1 MPFIPRRWTYSD
13 DESLRSLAGA
23 GMSLRSTAIV
33 LNRSYV
39 AVQSRAAKLNVRFV
53 KRSSQSDPET
63 VEAACRAPLERLS
76 ELFGK

>member
-1 MPFIPRRWTYSD
+1 MPFVPRRWTPSD
-13 DESLRSLAGA
+13 NDRLRSLAKA

-53 KRSSQSDPET
+53 TRSNQSDPET
-63 VEAACRAPLERLS
+63 AEAVYMAPLERRADA
-76 ELFGK
+76 